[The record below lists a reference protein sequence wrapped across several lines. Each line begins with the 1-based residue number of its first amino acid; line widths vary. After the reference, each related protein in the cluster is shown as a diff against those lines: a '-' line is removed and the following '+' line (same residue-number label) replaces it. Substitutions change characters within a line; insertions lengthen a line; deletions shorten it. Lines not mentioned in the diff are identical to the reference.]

1 MRNVWTKC
9 GLQIGAAAAL
19 VLAPC
24 LASGSE
30 YQLRVVASG
39 LDRPVGIAA
48 EGRDTLYFT
57 QVPTPGMGGGSNSV
71 SKLDLETGMMTL
83 LHQGEPEPTNIA
95 LDRDGNIYWTCRSAG
110 VILKREA
117 ETGMVGTFLDGLARP
132 TGIAVDR
139 DGLVYFTEVP
149 TPGVP
154 GGSNRVVVSD
164 GNSLTVLHEGEP
176 EPTDIVVSKKGEI
189 YWTCKSAGVILEQE
203 NGMTRMLLT
212 GLDHPSG
219 IALDKNGK
227 TLFFTEVP
235 TPGVPGSEGGRNKV
249 WAVDLKT
256 MQARI
261 VHEGDPEPT
270 DVTAAKNGNLY
281 WTCTSAGV
289 IVEAM
294 PIPGNRNQGEG
305 DAD

>member
-1 MRNVWTKC
+1 MRDVWVKC
-9 GLQIGAAAAL
+9 GPRIVAIVAL
-19 VLAPC
+19 I
-24 LASGSE
+24 LASHPAGAQD
-30 YQLRVVASG
+30 YQFRVVASG
-39 LDRPVGIAA
+39 LSRPVGIAV
-48 EGRDTLYFT
+48 EDSDTLYFT
-57 QVPTPGMGGGSNSV
+57 RVPTPGVAGGANSV
-71 SKLDLETGMMTL
+71 SKLDLETGALTV

-95 LDRDGNIYWTCRSAG
+95 LDRDGNIYWTCKSAG
-110 VILKREA
+110 VILEQDE
-117 ETGMVGTFLDGLARP
+117 ETGVTRMLLAGLARP

-139 DGLVYFTEVP
+139 RGKVYFTEVP
-149 TPGVP
+149 TPGVA

-164 GNSLTVLHEGEP
+164 GGALRVLHAGEP

-203 NGMTRMLLT
+203 NGITRVLLS

-235 TPGVPGSEGGRNKV
+235 TPGVPGSAGGRNKV
-249 WAVDLKT
+249 WEVDLKT
-256 MQARI
+256 LRARI

-270 DVTAAKNGNLY
+270 DVAVAKNGNVY

-289 IVEAM
+289 IVEAS
-294 PIPGNRNQGEG
+294 PVRGQ
-305 DAD
+305 